1 MIMNEFPAI
10 EGSSCYR
17 YSNALHVS
25 FHDHMHKVFAGYLE
39 DNLKQLNLT
48 QDIVDEYGSDVE
60 VEQDLNRTSS
70 ANTNTILMDE
80 EEAERDRLLS
90 VLFYIVANGL
100 KASKEA
106 VKAAAQQLDVALRPY
121 KGAQGAADDAETSLI
136 KGLILDLR
144 KDENAAAVTTLG
156 LDATVDE
163 LEEANNSFDAAKNKR
178 TNERALTE
186 GNNLKEARGKTD
198 TVYQNM
204 CTLIS
209 AAALMAATPVDL
221 EFVVSVINEMNRVI
235 ANHKTSYNQS
245 QAQKKANKP
254 EEGEAVEN

>member
-1 MIMNEFPAI
+1 MNVFPAI

-25 FHDHMHKVFAGYLE
+25 FHDHMHQVFSGYL
-39 DNLKQLNLT
+39 DDYLKKLNLT
-48 QDIVDEYGSDVE
+48 QDIVDEYGEDVE
-60 VEQDLNRTSS
+60 VEQDLNRKSS
-70 ANTNTILMDE
+70 ANTNTIKMDE

-90 VLFYIVANGL
+90 VMFYMVSNGL
-100 KASKEA
+100 KASKAA
-106 VKAAAQQLDVALRPY
+106 VKAAAQQLDVVLRPY

-235 ANHKTSYNQS
+235 ANHKTSYTQS

-254 EEGEAVEN
+254 AEDETVEN

>member
-25 FHDHMHKVFAGYLE
+25 FHDHMHKVFAGYL
-39 DNLKQLNLT
+39 DDYLKKLNLT
-48 QDIVDEYGSDVE
+48 QDIVDEYGDDVA

-70 ANTNTILMDE
+70 ANTNTIQMDE
-80 EEAERDRLLS
+80 AEAERDRQLS

-100 KASKEA
+100 KALKEA
-106 VKAAAQQLDVALRPY
+106 IKAAAQQLDVVLRPY
-121 KGAQGAADDAETSLI
+121 KGIQGMAHDAETSLI

-156 LDATVDE
+156 LDATVDG
-163 LEEANNSFDAAKNKR
+163 LEEANDSFDAAKNKR

-186 GNNLKEARGKTD
+186 GDNLKEARGKTD
-198 TVYQNM
+198 AVYQNM

-209 AAALMAATPVDL
+209 AAALMAATPEDL

-235 ANHKTSYNQS
+235 ANHKTSYTQS

-254 EEGEAVEN
+254 EEGETAEN